1 MSWIKSASTFLD
13 QLDNE
18 AGQAAK
24 KGVVSKTAEGV
35 LERAKL
41 EVVKTLATVEDQGI
55 FEGSDEDSEQSSRG
69 AAEGSDANQERAALA
84 PLPPP
89 PEAAVRFKP
98 TLSSATKVAP
108 VPNAQ
113 TKAVTPATADAS
125 HMAPEPELEP
135 GPPIANA
142 GPEASA
148 AQAAPTAAVKPGSPS
163 IQQPPASAGGSAPL
177 DTALKQ
183 ELEAQSSEL
192 ARLRVSC
199 RERDEAL
206 DSCHAEFEAAV
217 AGYEANLDEFDR
229 ERQELVRFVDPRRVL
244 SLHLLTRDAPRSP
257 AQRKSNDELRGKV
270 LSMERMLA
278 AASAT
283 KSSFESESGA
293 ALEAK
298 NKELKES
305 AMSVQVRICGSL
317 VPLLQEV

>member
-24 KGVVSKTAEGV
+24 EGVVSKAAEGV

-55 FEGSDEDSEQSSRG
+55 FEDSDEDSEQASSGTAQSR
-69 AAEGSDANQERAALA
+69 DANQERAALA

-98 TLSSATKVAP
+98 TPSSATKSAP
-108 VPNAQ
+108 APKAQ
-113 TKAVTPATADAS
+113 TKAATPATAEAS

-135 GPPIANA
+135 GPAIANA
-142 GPEASA
+142 SPEATA

-163 IQQPPASAGGSAPL
+163 IQQPPAIAGGSAPL

-192 ARLRVSC
+192 AQLRVSC

-206 DSCHAEFEAAV
+206 DSCRAEFDAAV

-229 ERQELVRFVDPRRVL
+229 ERQELVRFIDPRGL
-244 SLHLLTRDAPRSP
+244 SSLHWLTHVAPRSP
-257 AQRKSNDELRGKV
+257 AQRKSNDEL
-270 LSMERMLA
+270 
-278 AASAT
+278 
-283 KSSFESESGA
+283 
-293 ALEAK
+293 
-298 NKELKES
+298 
-305 AMSVQVRICGSL
+305 
-317 VPLLQEV
+317 